1 MSNMLERFREKAFW
15 LIDAIK
21 GRPINTHLNEIKLSI
36 NSDIRNETFPKKLHN
51 LLTHATE
58 TVPFYRDYFG
68 KEFTKFP
75 VVDKAMM
82 RANSLFLSSAF
93 NDSNRVSLV
102 TSGST
107 GTPFKIYQNIDKKNR
122 NSADTIYFANEAGF
136 NIGNRLAY
144 LKIWSEY
151 NKKSA
156 LKLWLQNIQPL
167 DVIKLDD

>member
-1 MSNMLERFREKAFW
+1 
-15 LIDAIK
+15 
-21 GRPINTHLNEIKLSI
+21 
-36 NSDIRNETFPKKLHN
+36 
-51 LLTHATE
+51 
-58 TVPFYRDYFG
+58 
-68 KEFTKFP
+68 FP

-167 DVIKLDD
+167 DVIKLDDSIIKHFIESLNAKSTYGILGYSSALDLLARY